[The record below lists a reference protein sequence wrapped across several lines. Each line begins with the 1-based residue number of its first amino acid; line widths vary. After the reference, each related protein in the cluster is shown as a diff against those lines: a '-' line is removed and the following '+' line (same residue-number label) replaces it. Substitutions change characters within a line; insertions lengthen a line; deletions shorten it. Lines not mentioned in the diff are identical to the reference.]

1 MSTSVELKHLAVAV
15 ASVLPVIFRVLPQG
29 VFGRHMKFWRSPALL
44 AEPLTAPLEG
54 SEDSK
59 LLGQAHFLHSQLCL
73 CPRGPKLWRWVP
85 GSPEIRDEQKKWLTR
100 LDLRTG
106 GSTGGSYIS
115 SITPPGKS
123 MKLLHVR

>member
-1 MSTSVELKHLAVAV
+1 MGRDMSTSVELKHLAVAV

-29 VFGRHMKFWRSPALL
+29 VFGRHIKFWRSPALL

-100 LDLRTG
+100 LDSGLTMEMNIQG
-106 GSTGGSYIS
+106 VQGNEVLVGLG
-115 SITPPGKS
+115 
-123 MKLLHVR
+123 H